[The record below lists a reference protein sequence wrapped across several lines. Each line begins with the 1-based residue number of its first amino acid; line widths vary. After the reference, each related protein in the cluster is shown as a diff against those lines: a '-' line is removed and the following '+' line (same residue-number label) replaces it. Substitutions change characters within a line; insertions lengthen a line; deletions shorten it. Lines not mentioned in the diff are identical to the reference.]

1 MGTARLGAIFLMSG
15 DVEAAGADGWRSRL
29 ARQTVAIPL
38 VVAAV
43 MMVAA
48 FAYWRLVDKEES
60 MRLNGE
66 TIHQAEHITAR
77 LEAHLET
84 RLAMGEHLRQ
94 QWSSGS
100 IRNFE
105 EFRLEAHSVHD
116 LFKDF
121 QAINWVDPA
130 GVIRWVTP
138 HAGNEMAQLLNV
150 RKLAIPGA
158 ALAAAERSGRMQITS
173 PIDLAQGG
181 RGFVAYIPL
190 SREGVPDG
198 FLNIVFRIAP
208 LFQKV
213 FPDGINRHYHLRVA
227 DAAQTL
233 FETGNMTSAHK
244 HMVDRRIH
252 IGNRSWHL
260 SLMPTE
266 ATARTYAS
274 STDEF
279 LFALGLLL
287 SLAAA
292 FLIRMIMLRQVS
304 LKESEARFRDFSQ
317 STSDWFWEMDEDL
330 RFSYFSDRFTEVTG
344 VAQTELLGKTRG
356 DSGLDPNDAT
366 VRKNIEDLKAH
377 RPFKNFEHARAHS
390 DGRMRYLSISGQP
403 FFGDDG
409 SFRGYRGTGRDITG
423 RRQSEGALQEALT
436 DAERAN
442 QAKSEFLATM
452 SHEFRTPLNAI
463 IGFSEMLRG
472 QYFGPLGSEKYGE
485 YGDDIHA
492 SGRHMLALVND
503 VLDISAIEAGK
514 RSFVKEI
521 INVDELLNSCIR
533 NVKNAAQN
541 KSITLSVDVAS
552 GLPTLF
558 ADRRSGIQIVHNLL
572 SNAIKFT
579 QPDGK
584 ISVSA
589 SAVDREIVIK
599 VMDTGIGIS
608 ADHLPYITEPFIQE
622 NASPYITQE
631 GTGLGLS
638 IVKSLVEAH
647 GGKLNIDS
655 EVGKGTMVTVSLP
668 SHEGRTHQ

>member
-503 VLDISAIEAGK
+503 VLDIAAIEAGK
-514 RSFVKEI
+514 RVYVKET
-521 INVDELLNSCIR
+521 VDIAQVIDDCLRQSEKAAADGEVELAKETPAGGIYH
-533 NVKNAAQN
+533 
-541 KSITLSVDVAS
+541 VA
-552 GLPTLF
+552 
-558 ADRRSGIQIVHNLL
+558 DQRSMTQIVQNLL

-579 QPDGK
+579 DPGGRVV
-584 ISVSA
+584 ISAAVSDQA
-589 SAVDREIVIK
+589 MTITVR
-599 VMDTGIGIS
+599 DTGIGIS
-608 ADHLPYITEPFIQE
+608 ADKLASVIEPFAQTHTDPHR
-622 NASPYITQE
+622 AQL

-638 IVKSLVEAH
+638 IVKSLVEEH
-647 GGKLNIDS
+647 GGTLNIES
-655 EVGKGTMVTVSLP
+655 EVGVGTTVRVIFSY
-668 SHEGRTHQ
+668 SE